1 MTPQRRQQILRAL
14 ILALVVGLSVF
25 LYLIRDQLVGLE
37 KYGYP
42 GIFLISILANATV
55 ILPLPGVVITSAM
68 GAVFNPLGVAIAAGC
83 GAALGEISGYLAG
96 FSGRA
101 VIERRD
107 WHDRLVSWMRKYGD
121 ITILVLAFVPNPLFD
136 MAGITAGALKMP
148 LWRFLI
154 WTALGKILK
163 MLIFAYGGATI
174 IRGLES
180 LF

>member
-1 MTPQRRQQILRAL
+1 MNPQRRQLILRVF
-14 ILALVVGLSVF
+14 ILAMVIGLSVF
-25 LYLIRDQLVGLE
+25 LYTIRDQLVGLE

-55 ILPLPGVVITSAM
+55 IIPLPGIVITSAM

-96 FSGRA
+96 FSGQA

-107 WHDRLVSWMRKYGD
+107 WHEKFVNWMQKYGD

-136 MAGITAGALKMP
+136 MAGITAGALKLP
-148 LWRFLI
+148 LWRFLL
-154 WTALGKILK
+154 WTSIGKIFK
-163 MLIFAYGGATI
+163 MLVFAYGGASI